1 MIFKFTLI
9 LLVFNSIVLLA
20 QPRLT
25 LSPDNIE
32 FEDVFHRNKNV
43 LFINTGDAALRIDS
57 LVYRNYYY
65 YLRFNKSW
73 DYPVLLQPNDTIKMD
88 CILESFAF
96 VPASDTS
103 DTLFIYSNGTKPLEK
118 LKLKIKYYDDDY
130 SVSYLKGQITDS
142 GTPVDSARVYFFYNN
157 NYIIKSVFANHNGF
171 YNTNLPPG
179 LYAVAV
185 EKDSYYVSFYDNQF
199 DPFNA
204 DLISLQ
210 KDSTKTINLQIDKM
224 SFTGKSIS
232 GIITDS
238 ISLAT
243 VKKGVIIVRTGTHT
257 PNKISLDV
265 NNKILQNGI
274 YTAFIKPDGSYNI
287 QNIIVPGNYFVQA
300 FSDYYIPSFYNYAN
314 KPAVF
319 WQQADSI
326 YINGSLSNVNILM
339 PRDSSVGGG
348 RINGTVT
355 VNSQLVNLSDVMV
368 LAKSTDYNLW
378 YNYGFLKDSSQFR
391 IADLPYGNYK
401 LFAQKIGFNDE
412 VSTDLQISPSN
423 TIIDGVNIP
432 IFVSSIGGE
441 NLLPNEIQLY
451 QNYPNPFN
459 PSTKIRFT
467 IPSVG
472 TSLMKFVQLKIYDIL
487 GNEVATLVNEQKEP
501 GYYEIEFEGTNLSSG
516 VYLLSLNLNNT
527 IITRKMMLVK

>member
-243 VKKGVIIVRTGTHT
+243 VKK
-257 PNKISLDV
+257 
-265 NNKILQNGI
+265 
-274 YTAFIKPDGSYNI
+274 
-287 QNIIVPGNYFVQA
+287 VQA

-401 LFAQKIGFNDE
+401 LFAQKIGFNDG

-472 TSLMKFVQLKIYDIL
+472 TSLMKFLQLKIYDIL